1 MGRYM
6 DDTSTQERG
15 QFERRMRITPLDLRQ
30 QRFKAAMRGFDKT
43 EVVAF
48 LTEAADD
55 YELVVREMDRLRG
68 EVARMEGLLAEHR
81 SREAH
86 LRDTLMTAQQLSQQV
101 RDQGQKEAKLIV
113 DEAQKRAALLLERA
127 HGRLQAI
134 ERDINELH
142 LRRRDTEGSLEAS
155 IQALYRALEFVRD
168 QGEHHAAAD
177 EKILLHRPRADRPD
191 ESAAPAQPGQP
202 RDRAAE
208 ART

>member
-6 DDTSTQERG
+6 DDSTAPDRG

-30 QRFKAAMRGFDKT
+30 QRFKTGMRGYDKT

-68 EVARMEGLLAEHR
+68 DVARLEGLLGEHR
-81 SREAH
+81 SREAN
-86 LRDTLMTAQQLSQQV
+86 LRDTLVTAQQLSGQV
-101 RDQGQKEAKLIV
+101 RDQGQREAKLIV
-113 DEAQKRAALLLERA
+113 DEAQKRASLIIERA
-127 HGRLQAI
+127 HGRLQSL
-134 ERDINELH
+134 ERDIQEMH

-155 IQALYRALEFVRD
+155 IQALYRALEFVRE
-168 QGEHHAAAD
+168 QGDARAQAE

-191 ESAAPAQPGQP
+191 GAPAEGQVAE
-202 RDRAAE
+202 RAAE
-208 ART
+208 AGS

>member
-6 DDTSTQERG
+6 EDTSTQDRA
-15 QFERRMRITPLDLRQ
+15 QSFERRMRITPLDVRQ

-55 YELVVREMDRLRG
+55 YEAVVRELDRMRG

-81 SREAH
+81 AREVT
-86 LRDTLMTAQQLSQQV
+86 LRETLVTAQQLAQQV
-101 RDQGQKEAKLIV
+101 RDQGQREAKLIV
-113 DEAQKRAALLLERA
+113 DEAQKRAALILERA
-127 HGRLQAI
+127 QGRLQAI
-134 ERDINELH
+134 ERDISELH

-155 IQALYRALEFVRD
+155 IQALYRALEFVRE
-168 QGEHHAAAD
+168 QGAAAHAAE
-177 EKILLHRPRADRPD
+177 EKILLHRPRAERPD
-191 ESAAPAQPGQP
+191 ETPAPAVLAE
-202 RDRAAE
+202 RTAE

>member
-6 DDTSTQERG
+6 EDNTSQERG

-30 QRFKAAMRGFDKT
+30 QRFRNAMRGFDKT

-55 YELVVREMDRLRG
+55 YELVIREMDRLRS
-68 EVARMEGLLAEHR
+68 EVARMEQLLAEHR

-101 RDQGQKEAKLIV
+101 REQGQREAKLIV
-113 DEAQKRAALLLERA
+113 DEAQKRAGLLLERA
-127 HGRLQAI
+127 HARLQSI

-155 IQALYRALEFVRD
+155 IQALYRALEFIRD
-168 QGEHHAAAD
+168 QGEQRAAAD
-177 EKILLHRPRADRPD
+177 EKILLHRPRTADEPA
-191 ESAAPAQPGQP
+191 AAPAAAPI
-202 RDRAAE
+202 DRAPGSEVAQ
-208 ART
+208 R

>member
-6 DDTSTQERG
+6 EDITTPDRG

-30 QRFKAAMRGFDKT
+30 QRFKTAMRGYDKT

-68 EVARMEGLLAEHR
+68 DVARLEGLLAEHR
-81 SREAH
+81 SREAN
-86 LRDTLMTAQQLSQQV
+86 LRDTLVTAQQLSAQV
-101 RDQGQKEAKLIV
+101 RDQGQKEAKMIV
-113 DEAQKRAALLLERA
+113 DEAQKRAALLIERA
-127 HGRLQAI
+127 HGRLQSL
-134 ERDINELH
+134 ERDIQEMH

-155 IQALYRALEFVRD
+155 IQALYRALEFVRE
-168 QGEHHAAAD
+168 QGDARAQAE

-191 ESAAPAQPGQP
+191 EAPAETA
-202 RDRAAE
+202 RADRAVE
-208 ART
+208 AGS

>member
-6 DDTSTQERG
+6 EDITSTPDRG

-30 QRFKAAMRGFDKT
+30 QRFKTGMRGYDKT

-68 EVARMEGLLAEHR
+68 DVARLEGLLNEHR
-81 SREAH
+81 SREAN
-86 LRDTLMTAQQLSQQV
+86 LRDTLVTAQQLSAQV
-101 RDQGQKEAKLIV
+101 RDQGQKEAKMIV
-113 DEAQKRAALLLERA
+113 DEAQKRAALIIERA
-127 HGRLQAI
+127 HGRLQSL
-134 ERDINELH
+134 ERDIQEMH

-168 QGEHHAAAD
+168 QSSARAAAD
-177 EKILLHRPRADRPD
+177 EKILLHRPRPERNDRQD
-191 ESAAPAQPGQP
+191 EAAGPAE
-202 RDRAAE
+202 RTAA
-208 ART
+208 ARS

>member
-6 DDTSTQERG
+6 EDITAPDRG

-30 QRFKAAMRGFDKT
+30 QRFKTGMRGYDKT

-68 EVARMEGLLAEHR
+68 EVARMEGLLNEHR
-81 SREAH
+81 SREAN
-86 LRDTLMTAQQLSQQV
+86 LRDTLVTAQQLSAQV

-113 DEAQKRAALLLERA
+113 DEAQKRASLIIERA
-127 HGRLQAI
+127 HARLQAL
-134 ERDINELH
+134 ERDIQEMH

-155 IQALYRALEFVRD
+155 IQALYRALEFVRE
-168 QGEHHAAAD
+168 QGDARAQAE
-177 EKILLHRPRADRPD
+177 EKILLHRPRPDRQD
-191 ESAAPAQPGQP
+191 EAAVPAE
-202 RDRAAE
+202 RTAE
-208 ART
+208 AGS

>member
-6 DDTSTQERG
+6 DDITTQERG

-30 QRFKAAMRGFDKT
+30 QRFKTGMRGYDKT

-55 YELVVREMDRLRG
+55 YELVVREMDRLRA
-68 EVARMEGLLAEHR
+68 EVARLEGLLTEHR
-81 SREAH
+81 SREAN
-86 LRDTLMTAQQLSQQV
+86 LRDTLVTAQQLSAQV

-113 DEAQKRAALLLERA
+113 DEAQKRAALIIERA
-127 HGRLQAI
+127 QGRLQAI
-134 ERDINELH
+134 ERDIQEMH

-168 QGEHHAAAD
+168 QSHARETAD
-177 EKILLHRPRADRPD
+177 EKILLHRPRPERSAADDRTHELPLAADRT
-191 ESAAPAQPGQP
+191 
-202 RDRAAE
+202 AE
-208 ART
+208 A

>member
-6 DDTSTQERG
+6 EDITTPDRG

-30 QRFKAAMRGFDKT
+30 QRFKTAMRGYDKT

-55 YELVVREMDRLRG
+55 FELVVREMDRLRG
-68 EVARMEGLLAEHR
+68 DVARLESLLAEHR
-81 SREAH
+81 SREAN
-86 LRDTLMTAQQLSQQV
+86 LRDTLVTAQQLSAQV

-113 DEAQKRAALLLERA
+113 DEAQKRAALIIERA
-127 HGRLQAI
+127 HGRLQSL
-134 ERDINELH
+134 ERDIQEMH

-155 IQALYRALEFVRD
+155 IQALYRALEFVRE
-168 QGEHHAAAD
+168 QGDARAQAE

-191 ESAAPAQPGQP
+191 EAPAEAQSTG
-202 RDRAAE
+202 RAAE
-208 ART
+208 AGS